1 MRHDDSVAAGNARLR
16 VRRGEGAGERRRAVG
31 GAGATAGCT
40 SCACVRASRSEV
52 TDLRGVIFYSLSE
65 NPLDVT
71 VLPTLKRSVVII
83 NNRVAARNA
92 TTDD

>member
-1 MRHDDSVAAGNARLR
+1 M
-16 VRRGEGAGERRRAVG
+16 RRGEGAGERRWAVG
-31 GAGATAGCT
+31 GAGATRGRVHT

-71 VLPTLKRSVVII
+71 VLPKAQRS
-83 NNRVAARNA
+83 NNQQPCSCEECH
-92 TTDD
+92 D